1 MFSLQNYRNGF
12 DHILYAMVVYSLV
25 FLYSVRNELFDLI
38 SKRKS
43 SPDFYIGIMLIIF
56 ILWFYFS
63 SKNKLLSID
72 KTKFSHADKEH
83 IDKINDNLGHLKFG
97 IISGGFA
104 IIIGTLAL
112 IDKIIPGF
120 FITLVMTY
128 YADQNI

>member
-12 DHILYAMVVYSLV
+12 DYILYAMVGYSMI
-25 FLYSVRNELFDLI
+25 FLYSVKNELFTLFAN
-38 SKRKS
+38 RGT
-43 SPDFYIGIMLIIF
+43 SPDFYVGIILIAF

-72 KTKFSHADKEH
+72 ENKLSETEKEH
-83 IDKINDNLGHLKFG
+83 IGQIRTNLSHLKFG
-97 IISGGFA
+97 IISGFFA

-120 FITLVMTY
+120 FITLIMTY

>member
-12 DHILYAMVVYSLV
+12 DHILYAMVGYSVV
-25 FLYSVRNELFDLI
+25 FLYSVRSELLDLI
-38 SKRKS
+38 SRRKS

-72 KTKFSHADKEH
+72 NTKLSDMDKEH
-83 IDKINDNLGHLKFG
+83 FDKINDNLNHLKFG
-97 IISGGFA
+97 IISGFFA

-120 FITLVMTY
+120 FITLIMTY